1 MDHDRPRRVLAELR
15 TFLAA
20 EPVPPEDPRKRV
32 VELFHR
38 VALSVPAY
46 RAFLDDYGVDPGEVR
61 TFADFERL
69 PLLTKENY
77 HHRYPLPDLCRD
89 GRLDGCD
96 MIAVSSGSTGQPTV
110 WPRSVTDEVAVA
122 ARFEQV
128 FADSFA
134 AGERTTL
141 AVVCFPLGTWV
152 GGLFTLACVR
162 HLAAKGYP
170 ITAVAPGNNKAEI
183 LRVIP
188 ELAPHCDQTVLLG
201 YPPFVKD
208 VIDTGLAAGLDWA
221 RYAVKLVLAGEVFSE
236 EWRDLVGQRAGMSS
250 PCYDSASLYGTADA
264 GVLGTETPLSVCVRR
279 FLAARPEAAGELFG
293 EARLPTLVQYDP
305 GSRFFEE
312 QDGTLLFSG
321 DNGVPL
327 VRYHIADEGGL
338 IGYEDMLAFCGR
350 HGFDPVAELGGLGAR
365 GIRPLPFAYVFG
377 RSHFT
382 VSYFGA
388 NVYPENVTVGLE
400 QPAVSGWVTGK
411 FVLEVTSD
419 ADGNPHLS
427 VTVELAPGEAG
438 DAAREH
444 MLAESIRDQL
454 RRLNSEFAHYVP
466 AGCQLPAV
474 TLRPAGDPDYF
485 PVGVKHRYTRGKQAG
500 T

>member
-1 MDHDRPRRVLAELR
+1 
-15 TFLAA
+15 
-20 EPVPPEDPRKRV
+20 
-32 VELFHR
+32 
-38 VALSVPAY
+38 
-46 RAFLDDYGVDPGEVR
+46 
-61 TFADFERL
+61 
-69 PLLTKENY
+69 
-77 HHRYPLPDLCRD
+77 
-89 GRLDGCD
+89 
-96 MIAVSSGSTGQPTV
+96 
-110 WPRSVTDEVAVA
+110 
-122 ARFEQV
+122 
-128 FADSFA
+128 
-134 AGERTTL
+134 
-141 AVVCFPLGTWV
+141 
-152 GGLFTLACVR
+152 
-162 HLAAKGYP
+162 
-170 ITAVAPGNNKAEI
+170 VAPGNNKAEI

-208 VIDTGLAAGLDWA
+208 VIDTGIAAGLDWT

-327 VRYHIADEGGL
+327 IRYHIADEGGL

-350 HGFDPVAELGGLGAR
+350 HGFDPVADLGGPGTR

-438 DAAREH
+438 DAARERV
-444 MLAESIRDQL
+444 LAKSIRDQL
-454 RRLNSEFAHYVP
+454 QRLNSEFAHYVP
-466 AGCQLPAV
+466 ADRQLPAV
-474 TLRPAGDPDYF
+474 TLRPAGDPDQF
-485 PVGVKHRYTRGKQAG
+485 PVGVKHRYTRGKQAA

>member
-1 MDHDRPRRVLAELR
+1 MDSDRPQRVLTELES
-15 TFLAA
+15 FLAA
-20 EPVPPEDPRKRV
+20 GSAPPEDPREQV
-32 VELFHR
+32 AGLFHR
-38 VALSVPAY
+38 VVASVPAY
-46 RAFLDDYGVDPGEVR
+46 RAFLRDHGVDPGAVR
-61 TFADFERL
+61 TFADFQRL

-77 HHRYPLPDLCRD
+77 HRRYPLPARCRD

-96 MIAVSSGSTGQPTV
+96 MIAVSSGSTGQPTI
-110 WPRSVTDEVAVA
+110 WPRSVTDELAVA

-208 VIDTGLAAGLDWA
+208 VIDTGIAAGLDWT
-221 RYAVKLVLAGEVFSE
+221 RHAVKLVLAGEVFSE

-264 GVLGTETPLSVCVRR
+264 GVLGTETPLSVCIRR
-279 FLAARPEAAGELFG
+279 FLATRPEAAGELFG

-312 QDGTLLFSG
+312 HDGTLLFSG

-327 VRYHIADEGGL
+327 IRYHIADEGGL
-338 IGYEDMLAFCGR
+338 IGYQDLLAFCGR
-350 HGFDPVAELGGLGAR
+350 HGFDPVAELGGPGAR

-388 NVYPENVTVGLE
+388 NIYPENVTVGLE

-411 FVLEVTSD
+411 FVLEVASD
-419 ADGNPHLS
+419 ADGNPHLA

-438 DAAREH
+438 EVARERT
-444 MLAESIRDQL
+444 LAESIRAQL
-454 RRLNSEFAHYVP
+454 QRLNSEFAHYVP
-466 AGCQLPAV
+466 PGDQLPVV
-474 TLRPAGDPDYF
+474 TLRPAGDPEYF
-485 PVGVKHRYTRGKQAG
+485 PVGVKHRYTRGKQEA